1 MTCSKFDTE
10 DLQIFGTT
18 LQNSVAWV
26 IWRPGLCTPWV
37 RIMITDITL
46 CQPLPFVH
54 KKRIFL
60 NRDSE
65 YVSVPGIYW
74 CNGIAVRSFTQHEFD
89 LLDAA
94 SIALGFFLF
103 LETAMGV

>member
-1 MTCSKFDTE
+1 VTCRKFDTE
-10 DLQIFGTT
+10 DLQIVGTA
-18 LQNSVAWV
+18 LQNSVALAT
-26 IWRPGLCTPWV
+26 WRPGLCTPLV

-54 KKRIFL
+54 KKHIFL
-60 NRDSE
+60 IRDSE
-65 YVSVPGIYW
+65 CVSVPGIYW
-74 CNGIAVRSFTQHEFD
+74 CDRIAVRSFTQHEFH

-94 SIALGFFLF
+94 SVA